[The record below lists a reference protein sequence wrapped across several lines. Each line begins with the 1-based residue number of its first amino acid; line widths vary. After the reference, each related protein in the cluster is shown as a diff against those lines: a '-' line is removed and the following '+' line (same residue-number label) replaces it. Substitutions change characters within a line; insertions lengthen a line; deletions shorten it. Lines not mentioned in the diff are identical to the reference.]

1 MAKLEGELDPIIWS
15 NLPYDIVLNVVVLS
29 DLPTQ
34 INWSCTS
41 RAMYP
46 IASCEI
52 WSSLR
57 LRSSEITAYV
67 LIVGGQRSTNR
78 ANGIVHFLLESSYR
92 RHDSWDHVLARNATL
107 KAFVHR
113 PHGIEKYED
122 PRQLIATLP
131 ISRVKELEIDN
142 QGFDDQHPRCRHFN
156 MNLVLPALLQRLLK
170 LRSFRYLGPITPKAL
185 VSIVQVSSLRVLQLR
200 TGNDVL
206 KVPSGPNPIPT
217 MPWDD
222 VALDWIV
229 LANLKG
235 LQALE
240 IGRLISGEGPRLAQ
254 GIATLGL
261 RRLHL
266 SCWGWESE
274 NSPPNPFMHLDSHTS
289 ALVLF
294 LDALTTLD
302 LRGDPDDPTFRGL
315 PSTLEHLVLIDKYHT
330 LIPSLHQL
338 IATAILPCNN
348 LKTLGTTIKVSE
360 ESYATISKMGLP
372 TYHKIVGLNSW
383 QQLSSDEGLKI
394 LHQYQSPSG
403 EIRQTNP
410 YPRPVR
416 NIFKTLDEVIAA
428 ANGVCIYRMS
438 MKIVRDRQL
447 QSDKILVYPCE
458 EVQGP
463 SAAERGPQAMDKSM
477 EGLTTEFKSLSLD
490 ETFWAFMLRSWGAW
504 SEW

>member
-1 MAKLEGELDPIIWS
+1 MAELEGELDPTIWS
-15 NLPYDIVLNVVVLS
+15 NLPYDILLNVVVHS

-41 RAMYP
+41 RAMFP
-46 IASCEI
+46 LASCEI
-52 WSSLR
+52 WGSLC

-67 LIVGGQRSTNR
+67 LIVAGQRSTNR
-78 ANGIVHFLLESSYR
+78 TNGIVHFLLESSYR
-92 RHDSWDHVLARNATL
+92 RHDNWDHVLARNTTL

-131 ISRVKELEIDN
+131 ISRVKDLEIDN

-170 LRSFRYLGPITPKAL
+170 LRSFHYLGPLSPKAL
-185 VSIVQVSSLRVLQLR
+185 VSIVQVSSLRALQLR

-206 KVPSGPNPIPT
+206 KVPSDPNAIPT
-217 MPWDD
+217 MPWED

-240 IGRLISGEGPRLAQ
+240 IGRLISGEGHRLAQ
-254 GIATLGL
+254 GVATLDL

-274 NSPPNPFMHLDSHTS
+274 NSPPNPSMHCSGRTS

-302 LRGDPDDPTFRGL
+302 LRGDRTYRGL

-330 LIPSLHQL
+330 SIPSLHQL
-338 IATAILPCNN
+338 IATAILPCKN
-348 LKTLGTTIKVSE
+348 LKTLGTTIKINGKG
-360 ESYATISKMGLP
+360 YNTISKMGLP
-372 TYHKIVGLNSW
+372 AYHRIVGLNSW
-383 QQLSSDEGLKI
+383 QQLSSDEGMKM
-394 LHQYQSPSG
+394 LHQYLSPLA

-428 ANGVCIYRMS
+428 ADGLRFYRMS
-438 MKIVRDRQL
+438 MKFVRDRQL
-447 QSDKILVYPCE
+447 QSDEIIVYPCE
-458 EVQGP
+458 EDHGP
-463 SAAERGPQAMDKSM
+463 SAAERGPQAHSASM
-477 EGLTTEFKSLSLD
+477 EGLTTEFKSLSLN
-490 ETFWAFMLRSWGAW
+490 ETFWAYILRSWGAW